1 MASARLTAP
10 GIAGEV
16 GSSLDFNRLAYM
28 GLFLSPLITQQALK
42 GAIFASQLFKDL
54 GYCVSPQPEEPRT
67 DIIQALKLES
77 PEKCAFLSRHSKASP
92 IDAHVTPQESLLPGY
107 EDPVIMAGG
116 TFVQGSSIELSAD
129 GPLREP
135 YIIYLQGGLSLSHI
149 LIGLAGA
156 IKQIEVKLMTK
167 EIILILILLLG
178 VAGTLIPF
186 LPGIPIMFL
195 AILLYSFLDGWVNF
209 SPFFVAI
216 VGIFTLI
223 TFFIDYLG
231 SYWGI
236 KKLGAS
242 KAGIWGGIIGSIVGI
257 FSMGPLGLLI
267 GPVIGVVVGELLA
280 GKDFI
285 QAFKVSL
292 GNFVG
297 LLGSA
302 LLQLII
308 ALAILFWA
316 IFKLF

>member
-1 MASARLTAP
+1 
-10 GIAGEV
+10 
-16 GSSLDFNRLAYM
+16 
-28 GLFLSPLITQQALK
+28 
-42 GAIFASQLFKDL
+42 
-54 GYCVSPQPEEPRT
+54 
-67 DIIQALKLES
+67 
-77 PEKCAFLSRHSKASP
+77 
-92 IDAHVTPQESLLPGY
+92 
-107 EDPVIMAGG
+107 
-116 TFVQGSSIELSAD
+116 
-129 GPLREP
+129 
-135 YIIYLQGGLSLSHI
+135 
-149 LIGLAGA
+149 
-156 IKQIEVKLMTK
+156 MTK